1 MASAFGFS
9 VGDFVAAIGL
19 TVKIGKPLRESGGA
33 TTDCRLVIQDL
44 LTLQQILEVLQSLR
58 PAESSLSHV
67 NAIRGM
73 ALTCLVPL
81 NDFASKIERSYNP
94 ILGPGSSKNPFNR
107 TAKKIQWALFADE
120 EVSKFRAIIA
130 AKIVSISLL
139 LGIYHR

>member
-81 NDFASKIERSYNP
+81 NDFASKI
-94 ILGPGSSKNPFNR
+94 
-107 TAKKIQWALFADE
+107 
-120 EVSKFRAIIA
+120 
-130 AKIVSISLL
+130 
-139 LGIYHR
+139 